1 MGWEIGLKFW
11 YAPGRST
18 RRAER
23 KNRQRRPFKNC
34 TSPGTGLGRCV
45 VAKGR
50 SSKKPDN
57 GTKFKETIHRSRR
70 TKAIGRHDTPT
81 LSTSP
86 SIIGRNF
93 VTFVFKRIFFTN
105 VEFPS
110 FVRANFSRTEIERI
124 VVSPFFIYLNHC
136 SSFCSKTKMLD
147 FFTWHRIKEDALRLI
162 LCSCDLCNY
171 VCSRCETDRGLG
183 SSLTG
188 IEWK

>member
-1 MGWEIGLKFW
+1 MRCCKGPIFEEAGQRYKVQGNHTPVT
-11 YAPGRST
+11 ANEGN
-18 RRAER
+18 RA
-23 KNRQRRPFKNC
+23 
-34 TSPGTGLGRCV
+34 
-45 VAKGR
+45 
-50 SSKKPDN
+50 D
-57 GTKFKETIHRSRR
+57 
-70 TKAIGRHDTPT
+70 DTPT

-110 FVRANFSRTEIERI
+110 FVRANFSQTEIERI

-136 SSFCSKTKMLD
+136 SFFCSKTKMLD

-188 IEWK
+188 IE

>member
-110 FVRANFSRTEIERI
+110 FVHANFSRTEIERI

-136 SSFCSKTKMLD
+136 FILKRRC
-147 FFTWHRIKEDALRLI
+147 LI
-162 LCSCDLCNY
+162 F
-171 VCSRCETDRGLG
+171 
-183 SSLTG
+183 SLG
-188 IEWK
+188 IELKKMRWGLFCIRVISVITFVRDARRIVDWVVR